1 MLDVKEFIA
10 ANGIPDGGIAVDNIA
25 AQDAWSRKIT
35 IENYGYDPDPPESAE
50 MLSAGKLLL
59 G

>member
-10 ANGIPDGGIAVDNIA
+10 ANGIPDGGIAVDNI
-25 AQDAWSRKIT
+25 DFT
-35 IENYGYDPDPPESAE
+35 
-50 MLSAGKLLL
+50 L